1 MPPKKQAEKAC
12 DTAYC
17 VKCKKKQSMINCK
30 AAKTANGRSMVKGN
44 CKVCDCKMNKF
55 VSSS

>member
-17 VKCKKKQSMINCK
+17 VRCKKKNQPMINCTSKK
-30 AAKTANGRSMVKGN
+30 AKNGRNMVKGN
-44 CKVCDCKMNKF
+44 CKVCDCPMNKF
-55 VSSS
+55 V